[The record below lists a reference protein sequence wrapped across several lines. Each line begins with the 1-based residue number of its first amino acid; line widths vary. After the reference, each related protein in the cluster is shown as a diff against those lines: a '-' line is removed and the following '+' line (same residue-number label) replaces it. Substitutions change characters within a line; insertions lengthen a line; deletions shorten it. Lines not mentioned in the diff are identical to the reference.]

1 MAPPSGA
8 GAPTGCFK
16 CGRPGHWSRDCPSSS
31 SSSSGP
37 SSADPLSSQQQHRQ
51 QSGASVGGR
60 PSSGPSSTSWKSG
73 KPPLKAASAAK
84 PVLPRKRPKLTPDLL
99 LSNEGLGYVL
109 EHFPRMVRLQGP
121 GHEVD
126 DLKSFLEA
134 YVHWHSL
141 ILPYFSF
148 NQFVEKVAK
157 VGASRRV
164 RMCVN
169 DLKDKVARG
178 EDLKLTPEEKTQDRA
193 VDDHDVSFEKELP
206 MDEGNWDD
214 QTIPTDVNDDV
225 FDEFYKQATDQ
236 PCEAALLTMP
246 SSASTPESTTA
257 NDHST
262 NSSLLASSSI
272 NEDQRVRME
281 ANRLKALERAKARA
295 ASLVPT

>member
-1 MAPPSGA
+1 MATPSGA

-31 SSSSGP
+31 SSSSAPP
-37 SSADPLSSQQQHRQ
+37 SASSQQQQ
-51 QSGASVGGR
+51 NG
-60 PSSGPSSTSWKSG
+60 SSAGTGYKSSSATASTSWKSG
-73 KPPLKAASAAK
+73 KLPLKPATVAK

-109 EHFPRMVRLQGP
+109 EHFPRMVKLQGP

-169 DLKDKVARG
+169 DLKNKVARG
-178 EDLKLTPEEKTQDRA
+178 DELKLSPEKKIQDWA
-193 VDDHDVSFEKELP
+193 DDDQDIPLDKDLP
-206 MDEGNWDD
+206 MDEGNGED
-214 QTIPTDVNDDV
+214 QTLPADVNDDV
-225 FDEFYKQATDQ
+225 FDDFYKQATDACQ
-236 PCEAALLTMP
+236 VAPSTMP
-246 SSASTPESTTA
+246 LSASLPKSSG
-257 NDHST
+257 NDHNTKS
-262 NSSLLASSSI
+262 SSLPSNTI
-272 NEDQRVRME
+272 NEVQKLRME
-281 ANRLKALERAKARA
+281 ANRLEALERAKARA
-295 ASLVPT
+295 SALVTI